1 MSIVQENFG
10 ESGGSIIHHSVYKDL
25 TTGTKTLDNLVVGKE
40 YTIWSLFAWNNS
52 GYPSGAN
59 MTAVS
64 GMSNLTQLVSS
75 AAHAGSGTNKGYI
88 IAAKYTF
95 TATDTTATYTTQRS
109 ECNQC
114 ILEWD
119 E

>member
-1 MSIVQENFG
+1 MSIVQEKFG
-10 ESGGSIIHHSVYKDL
+10 ESGGGSIHHSVYKDL
-25 TTGTKTLDNLVVGKE
+25 TTGTKTLTDLVVGKE
-40 YTIWSLFAWNNS
+40 YTIWSLFAWANT
-52 GYPSGAN
+52 GYPNGAN

-64 GMSNLTQLVSS
+64 GMSNLTQLDAS
-75 AAHAGSGTNKGYI
+75 AIHSGSGTNKGYI
-88 IAAKYTF
+88 MAAKYTF
-95 TATDTTATYTTQRS
+95 TATDTTATYTTQRT